1 MEMTLKRIEKQ
12 PDYTVGELFING
24 VYLCDTLEPTWR
36 DIGWGRPDRK
46 VAGHTA
52 IPDGRYPV
60 VVTQSPKF
68 KRWLPLLLHVPQ
80 AEGIRIHAG
89 NSVADTTG
97 CILPGIYRGAG
108 RIIDSRIWEHRIIHR
123 LTERPEGEAVWINID

>member
-1 MEMTLKRIEKQ
+1 MTLKRIEKL

-60 VVTQSPKF
+60 VVSRSPKF

-80 AEGIRIHAG
+80 FEGIRIHAG
-89 NSVADTTG
+89 NSVADTAG
-97 CILPGIYRGAG
+97 CILPGIYRGVG
-108 RIIDSRIWEHRIIHR
+108 RIIDSRIWEHRIIR
-123 LTERPEGEAVWINID
+123 RMAGRPEGEAVWINID

>member
-46 VAGHTA
+46 VAG
-52 IPDGRYPV
+52 
-60 VVTQSPKF
+60 
-68 KRWLPLLLHVPQ
+68 
-80 AEGIRIHAG
+80 
-89 NSVADTTG
+89 
-97 CILPGIYRGAG
+97 ILPSPTDVIR
-108 RIIDSRIWEHRIIHR
+108 
-123 LTERPEGEAVWINID
+123 